1 MAENVIEVRNLEFA
15 WQRKLGNVLSISI
28 FDLARGERCFLRG
41 PSGTGKTTLLSLLG
55 GVVVPDAGTV
65 TINGTELG
73 KMSGPKRDRFR
84 ADQIGYIFQMFNL
97 IPYLSPVQN
106 VLLPC
111 RFSAVRKQRIGGPPD
126 VEAARLLT
134 QLGLDQSLINRRTA
148 AALSVGQQQR
158 VAAARALIGNPA
170 LVIADEPTSS
180 LDSDARS
187 AFIEL
192 LFDECRRNGTSVLFV
207 SHDQSL
213 ASHFDRSVDL
223 AEINRVQS
231 S

>member
-1 MAENVIEVRNLEFA
+1 VTENVVKVRDLQFA
-15 WQRKLGNVLSISI
+15 WQRKLGNVLSISS

-65 TINGTELG
+65 TVNGTDLAQ
-73 KMSGPKRDRFR
+73 MSGSRRDRFR

-111 RFSAVRKQRIGGPPD
+111 RFSTLRKQRIGGSAD
-126 VEAARLLT
+126 DEASRLLT
-134 QLGLDQSLINRRTA
+134 QLGLDRDVINRRS

-192 LFDECRRNGTSVLFV
+192 LFNECQRNGTSVLFV

-213 ASHFDRSVDL
+213 ASHFDRNVDL
-223 AEINRVQS
+223 ADINQVQLS
-231 S
+231 

>member
-1 MAENVIEVRNLEFA
+1 MTENVVKVRDLQFA
-15 WQRKLGNVLSISI
+15 WQRKLGNVLSISS

-65 TINGTELG
+65 TVNGTDLAQ
-73 KMSGPKRDRFR
+73 MSGSRRDRFR

-111 RFSAVRKQRIGGPPD
+111 RFSTLRKQRIGGSAD
-126 VEAARLLT
+126 DEASRLLT
-134 QLGLDQSLINRRTA
+134 QLGLDRDVINRRS

-192 LFDECRRNGTSVLFV
+192 LFNECQRNGTSVLFV

-213 ASHFDRSVDL
+213 ASHFDRNVDL
-223 AEINRVQS
+223 ADINQVQLS
-231 S
+231 

>member
-15 WQRKLGNVLSISI
+15 WQRKLGNVLSISS